1 MLATYRTSFAPIDA
15 SATASAKAWVTTSLV
30 PSLGVLACGLLRIRI
45 TQASAPRSAVTCVN
59 GHADAEGTGSRL
71 ACRSGHRRHRPRLVG
86 VGEQLGIRAA
96 AADELPHLRRPPGV
110 TIRPPRRLER
120 IAPEVR
126 RRERERIEE
135 LDLAVGHDQQHRL
148 RRFEPRLDLGDDVPR
163 VDRQRRPRAGRR
175 RALRERSHGLPPVL
189 VTARDALPIVRGAP
203 EAHQRARDERA
214 AAERRGAIEGRDDLV
229 QVEPGG
235 HKHPLRLETPGGETL
250 DGANRRGKAR
260 TRAYAIVR
268 GGGGPV
274 HRDLDAPD
282 RERLDP
288 IGGHVVDATAVG
300 LDLEGY
306 PVLGEDLE
314 ELPAMRHPERLAAA
328 ECRIG
333 DAELAD
339 ATREIERLVAPKLI
353 PPSAVGSRLLAARH
367 TLRVAAVGQLPSK
380 KKWRPVL
387 VERTPRRCR
396 RGRYFR

>member
-1 MLATYRTSFAPIDA
+1 MLATYRSSFAPIDA
-15 SATASAKAWVTTSLV
+15 SATASANTRITTSLV
-30 PSLGVLACGLLRIRI
+30 PSLGVLAWRLLRIRI
-45 TQASAPRSAVTCVN
+45 TQASVLRSAVTCVN
-59 GHADAEGTGSRL
+59 GHADAEGAGPRPALSVS
-71 ACRSGHRRHRPRLVG
+71 ASHRPRLVG
-86 VGEQLGIRAA
+86 VGEQAGIRAA
-96 AADELPHLRRPPGV
+96 AADELPHLWRPPGV
-110 TIRPPRRLER
+110 AIRPPRRLER
-120 IAPEVR
+120 IVPEVR

-135 LDLAVGHDQQHRL
+135 LDLAVGHHQQHRL

-163 VDRQRRPRAGRR
+163 VDRQRRLRAGRR

-189 VTARDALPIVRGAP
+189 VTARGALPIVRGAP
-203 EAHQRARDERA
+203 EAHQRAGDERA

-229 QVEPGG
+229 QVKPGG
-235 HKHPLRLETPGGETL
+235 HKHPLRFETPGGETL

-282 RERLDP
+282 CERLDP
-288 IGGHVVDATAVG
+288 VGGHVVDATAVG
-300 LDLEGY
+300 LDLECN

-314 ELPAMRHPERLAAA
+314 ELPAMRHAERLAAA

-339 ATREIERLVAPKLI
+339 ATREIERLLAPKLI
-353 PPSAVGSRLLAARH
+353 RPSAVWPGLLAARD

-380 KKWRPVL
+380 KKRRPVL
-387 VERTPRRCR
+387 VERTPRCCAR
-396 RGRYFR
+396 RYFR